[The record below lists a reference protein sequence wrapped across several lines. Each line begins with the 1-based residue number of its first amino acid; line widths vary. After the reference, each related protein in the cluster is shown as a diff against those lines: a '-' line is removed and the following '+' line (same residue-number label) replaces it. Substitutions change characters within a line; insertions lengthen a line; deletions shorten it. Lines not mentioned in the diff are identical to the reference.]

1 MVGGVAEVLAN
12 CDRVLVSLPT
22 SRTMSQLVEKHV
34 DCFRPDQVIIDT
46 TTGEPNEMV
55 AIGARLAASG
65 AAYVE
70 ACVAGSSDQMAAG
83 EAILFLGGET
93 RCIESL
99 AELLTLLS
107 RRRFHLGE
115 VGSASRFKLVHNLVL
130 GLHRAVLAEGL
141 VFAEALGFSAEE
153 TLKVLQQTPARSSVM
168 ETKGP
173 RMAQRE
179 YPPQARLSQHLKDVR
194 LILAA
199 AKGAG
204 ASTPLSE
211 THGRLLEHAVRLGFG
226 DADNSAIIEA
236 FRNAKSGRGRMKLIG
251 VVAGLHWIDGVV
263 VVAYLLGVTYL
274 GVKVG
279 RRVAGLNEYFM
290 PRKFGAG
297 MMMMHA
303 FGTGTASDQAVTVA
317 SATFRGGLSGIW
329 YQWLWLFVTP
339 FYWLIAPIFRRFRA
353 TTTADV
359 YELRFDRSVAML
371 FAVVGMANMCV
382 KIGLMLK
389 GAGALIDA
397 GTGGLIDADWAMAAM
412 TVMFVIYGVAGGL
425 SAAIV
430 TDYVQGILTIVF
442 SFMLLPCILGEVG
455 GLSGVRQTIT
465 DPTMLSL
472 IAPSKI
478 SLFFVVMM
486 AIQALVGIVA
496 QPFIMGVCAAGK
508 TEWEGRLG
516 IVGGNLIKRLC
527 TVAWCL
533 TAHRGGGLVHSARRS
548 AFATGSA
555 NAQDD
560 RRRGLWRSC
569 ARLPAA
575 SDAGLVGPLPGGVAG
590 GRDEFL
596 RLVHDQQRRAVHREH
611 LSTVAKRPVQCALY
625 LGGAMCVGGDCRR
638 RYCVRLLDAQ
648 RREGA

>member
-1 MVGGVAEVLAN
+1 M
-12 CDRVLVSLPT
+12 T
-22 SRTMSQLVEKHV
+22 
-34 DCFRPDQVIIDT
+34 
-46 TTGEPNEMV
+46 
-55 AIGARLAASG
+55 
-65 AAYVE
+65 
-70 ACVAGSSDQMAAG
+70 
-83 EAILFLGGET
+83 
-93 RCIESL
+93 
-99 AELLTLLS
+99 
-107 RRRFHLGE
+107 
-115 VGSASRFKLVHNLVL
+115 
-130 GLHRAVLAEGL
+130 
-141 VFAEALGFSAEE
+141 
-153 TLKVLQQTPARSSVM
+153 
-168 ETKGP
+168 
-173 RMAQRE
+173 
-179 YPPQARLSQHLKDVR
+179 
-194 LILAA
+194 
-199 AKGAG
+199 
-204 ASTPLSE
+204 
-211 THGRLLEHAVRLGFG
+211 
-226 DADNSAIIEA
+226 
-236 FRNAKSGRGRMKLIG
+236 LIG
-251 VVAGLHWIDGVV
+251 DVAGLHWIDGVV

-274 GVKVG
+274 GVKMG

-430 TDYVQGILTIVF
+430 TDYVQGILTIIF

-472 IAPSKI
+472 IAPRKI

-533 TAHRGGGLVHSARRS
+533 TAIAAVAWYIQRGDPPSRLDPQTLKTTADGVYGEIAHVFLPRVMPGLLGLFLAALLAGVMSSCDSFMISSAALFTENIYRPWRKN
-548 AFATGSA
+548 GSSSHYIWVG
-555 NAQDD
+555 
-560 RRRGLWRSC
+560 RC
-569 ARLPAA
+569 ASIVIVA
-575 SDAGLVGPLPGGVAG
+575 GGVAFAFWTPSVVKALETWFMIAPMMG
-590 GRDEFL
+590 LVFWIALFWRRMTVVGAWTTTATGFASWWLTTRPWFIDWLADLPQADFW
-596 RLVHDQQRRAVHREH
+596 RLTWSEAGQLTMYAPWQILCYMTAASTAGITVSLFTKPVPREKLDRFYRLTRTPVQPREH
-611 LSTVAKRPVQCALY
+611 LTSSCQLPPDARDDRPVWRTTWGLEAPLPSRVSCVGFVIAWL
-625 LGGAMCVGGDCRR
+625 LVGAMIGGFMWL
-638 RYCVRLLDAQ
+638 V
-648 RREGA
+648 